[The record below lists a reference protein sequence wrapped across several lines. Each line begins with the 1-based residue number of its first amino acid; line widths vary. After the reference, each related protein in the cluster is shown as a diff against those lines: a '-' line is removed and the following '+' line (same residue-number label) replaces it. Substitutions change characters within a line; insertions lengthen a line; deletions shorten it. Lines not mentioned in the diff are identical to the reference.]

1 MSGLPFA
8 ALVLCLCITA
18 GESQQFTIFV
28 ERSQLSVTVGGNAL
42 FSVRPS
48 GNVISGNWSFNGET
62 IAQWIN
68 QTVTVDKA
76 YTSRAYVFISNG
88 SLLLKSL
95 NMSDNGEYRVTIVPT
110 NGSRTSATI
119 FLRVIEPVSN
129 VTVTSN
135 ATRLIEYSDSV
146 AITCFARGTEVSY
159 LWLKENSPIIPGGRF
174 ELSADNST
182 LAVSGVRRT
191 DENFTCRASNLINSS
206 TSAPFHLDVYYGPDR
221 PYIITQPNSSLHVA
235 GSTIRLTCLTQS
247 RPVAELKW
255 RLNGAHPQSGQV
267 LNLDNISVSQTGNYT
282 CEAYN
287 DVTNRNNT
295 STTQIKVF
303 EPVSNVTVTSNATRL
318 IEYSDSVAITC
329 FARGTEV
336 SYLWL
341 KENSPIIPGG
351 RFELSADNS
360 TLAVSGVRRTDE
372 NFTCRASNLINSSTS
387 APFHLDVYYGPDRP
401 YIITQPNSSLH
412 VAGSTIRLTCLTQ
425 SRPVAE
431 LKWRLNGA
439 HPQSGQVLI
448 LDNISVCQTG
458 NYTCEAY
465 NTVTNRNNT
474 STTQIN
480 VLAKTDGIF
489 TLGSG
494 AIAGIML
501 GLLGVGLIGGITGWL
516 TARKT
521 GGIKDPPQSK
531 HDTSTNSGKNST
543 LDTNAADA
551 SQNYENFPGNE
562 QGTMDN
568 ADDGNSTH
576 MGLVLQ
582 DRSAYSDLKR

>member
-159 LWLKENSPIIPGGRF
+159 LWLKENSPIIP
-174 ELSADNST
+174 
-182 LAVSGVRRT
+182 
-191 DENFTCRASNLINSS
+191 C
-206 TSAPFHLDVYYGPDR
+206 
-221 PYIITQPNSSLHVA
+221 
-235 GSTIRLTCLTQS
+235 
-247 RPVAELKW
+247 
-255 RLNGAHPQSGQV
+255 
-267 LNLDNISVSQTGNYT
+267 
-282 CEAYN
+282 
-287 DVTNRNNT
+287 
-295 STTQIKVF
+295 
-303 EPVSNVTVTSNATRL
+303 
-318 IEYSDSVAITC
+318 
-329 FARGTEV
+329 
-336 SYLWL
+336 
-341 KENSPIIPGG
+341 G

-465 NTVTNRNNT
+465 NNVTNRKNT

-568 ADDGNSTH
+568 ADDGNSTY